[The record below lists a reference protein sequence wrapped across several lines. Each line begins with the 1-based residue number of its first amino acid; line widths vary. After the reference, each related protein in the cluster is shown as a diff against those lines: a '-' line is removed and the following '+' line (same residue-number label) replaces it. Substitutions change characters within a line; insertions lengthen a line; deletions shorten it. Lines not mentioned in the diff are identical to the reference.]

1 MKILF
6 SYEQRI
12 IIVKQKNEENI
23 LKKNIFS
30 VSLGKIKNC
39 LQFIKDEEEKN
50 KNKYE
55 NIKDYNSKIFISEN
69 INKIKIKYKINQN
82 NDKYN
87 SKKKI
92 DKIQDIIVDKIK
104 YKNIVNVNKIKIFG
118 EAFVKNNKNN
128 CYIVNNGVKYNL
140 NTYFYIKER
149 KEKNNK
155 IKKLKI
161 ELVGIMKVT
170 NLEDLFNGCSL
181 LESLPD
187 ISKWNINNVT
197 NISSLFRN
205 CSSLKSLPDY

>member
-39 LQFIKDEEEKN
+39 LQFIKHEEEKN

-187 ISKWNINNVT
+187 I
-197 NISSLFRN
+197 L
-205 CSSLKSLPDY
+205 